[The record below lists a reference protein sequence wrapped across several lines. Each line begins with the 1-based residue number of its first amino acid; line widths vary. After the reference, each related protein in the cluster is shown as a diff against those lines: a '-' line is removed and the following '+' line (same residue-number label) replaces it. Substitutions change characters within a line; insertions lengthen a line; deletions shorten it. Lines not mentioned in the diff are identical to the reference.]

1 MKISVKNINSLD
13 NALQVIIQYMQSYDT
28 YLRSA
33 DRVEANFRNTND
45 PCY

>member
-13 NALQVIIQYMQSYDT
+13 NARRVIIQYIQSYDI

-45 PCY
+45 LRY